1 MSKKLVQSEDFS
13 PMFNRLIEI
22 CDLKKYSVSN
32 LLDRFATSRSAINAW
47 KKGNIN
53 AGTTAEIANA
63 LDVSLEYLIT
73 GQEKSSPTIELTADE
88 RELLDLYSDLSIENK
103 ARVRERAA
111 VLAELEAP
119 AANDPEQEHEEEP
132 ETIFI
137 EYSTLKVSAGS
148 GEPLID
154 DTYPEF
160 IEVKRSELTEEANFA
175 VQISGNSMLPRF
187 KNKDIVLVRSQPTVE
202 IGEIGIF
209 IIDGNGYIK
218 ERAVNRLISINP
230 EYDDIYFKEN
240 QDIRCKGLVIGT
252 LEVED
257 FV

>member
-1 MSKKLVQSEDFS
+1 M
-13 PMFNRLIEI
+13 
-22 CDLKKYSVSN
+22 
-32 LLDRFATSRSAINAW
+32 LLE
-47 KKGNIN
+47 KKGLKQADLCDAIGISSSTMTNWKNRGTDPPAKHIIPICEFLNISPY
-53 AGTTAEIANA
+53 I
-63 LDVSLEYLIT
+63 LLT
-73 GQEKSSPTIELTADE
+73 GEEKSSPTVELTADE
-88 RELLDLYSDLSIENK
+88 RELLDIYNNLSPK
-103 ARVRERAA
+103 SQGQVKERAI
-111 VLAELEAP
+111 VLAELEAT
-119 AANDPEQEHEEEP
+119 AVNDPEQVDEEEP

-137 EYSTLKVSAGS
+137 EYSTLKVSAGT

-175 VQISGNSMLPRF
+175 VQISGNSMMPRF

-230 EYDDIYFKEN
+230 EYDDIFFKEN

-252 LEVED
+252 LEEDD

>member
-1 MSKKLVQSEDFS
+1 MKLSQTLDKLMSERDVSAYKISKATGISD
-13 PMFNRLIEI
+13 RLIGYWRKGEK
-22 CDLKKYSVSN
+22 LPGAEN
-32 LLDRFATSRSAINAW
+32 LLT
-47 KKGNIN
+47 
-53 AGTTAEIANA
+53 IANYFGISV
-63 LDVSLEYLIT
+63 DYLLT
-73 GQEKSSPTIELTADE
+73 GKEKSSPTNQLTADE
-88 RELLDLYSDLSIENK
+88 QELLDIYNSLSPK
-103 ARVRERAA
+103 SQGRLRERAE

-119 AANDPEQEHEEEP
+119 IANEPEPEQ

-137 EYSTLKVSAGS
+137 EYSTLKVSAGT

-154 DTYPEF
+154 DTYHDF
-160 IEVKRSELTEEANFA
+160 LKVKRSDLTEEANFA

-187 KNKDIVLVRSQPTVE
+187 KDKEWVLVRSQPDVE

-218 ERAVNRLISINP
+218 ERAADRLVSINP

-240 QDIRCKGLVIGT
+240 QDIKCKGLVIGT
-252 LEVED
+252 LERDD

>member
-1 MSKKLVQSEDFS
+1 MSIISRIVDLLKKNGASQADICNYIGIKYNVFTTWKTRETDPPAKYLVQ
-13 PMFNRLIEI
+13 I
-22 CDLKKYSVSN
+22 CEFL
-32 LLDRFATSRSAINAW
+32 
-47 KKGNIN
+47 NI
-53 AGTTAEIANA
+53 
-63 LDVSLEYLIT
+63 SLEYLLT
-73 GQEKSSPTIELTADE
+73 GEEKSSPTVKMTADE
-88 RELLDLYSDLSIENK
+88 RELLEIYNNLSPK
-103 ARVRERAA
+103 SQGQVKERAI

-230 EYDDIYFKEN
+230 EYDDIFFKEN

>member
-1 MSKKLVQSEDFS
+1 MKLSQTLDKLMSERDVSAYKISKATGISD
-13 PMFNRLIEI
+13 RLIGYWRKGEK
-22 CDLKKYSVSN
+22 LPGAEN
-32 LLDRFATSRSAINAW
+32 LLT
-47 KKGNIN
+47 
-53 AGTTAEIANA
+53 IANYFGISV
-63 LDVSLEYLIT
+63 DYLLT
-73 GQEKSSPTIELTADE
+73 GKEKSSPTNQLTADE
-88 RELLDLYSDLSIENK
+88 QELLDIYNSLSPK
-103 ARVRERAA
+103 SQGRLRDRAE

-119 AANDPEQEHEEEP
+119 IANEPEPEQ

-137 EYSTLKVSAGS
+137 EYSTLKVSAGT

-154 DTYPEF
+154 DTYHDF
-160 IEVKRSELTEEANFA
+160 LKVKRSDLTEEANFA

-187 KNKDIVLVRSQPTVE
+187 KDKEWVLVRSQPDVE

-218 ERAVNRLISINP
+218 ERAADRLVSINP

-240 QDIRCKGLVIGT
+240 QDIKCKGLVIGT
-252 LEVED
+252 LESDD

>member
-1 MSKKLVQSEDFS
+1 MSMVDRICELAHEKSISISALEKTLGLGNGIIGKWRKQSPSCDKLKLVA
-13 PMFNRLIEI
+13 NYL
-22 CDLKKYSVSN
+22 N
-32 LLDRFATSRSAINAW
+32 
-47 KKGNIN
+47 
-53 AGTTAEIANA
+53 TTI
-63 LDVSLEYLIT
+63 DYLMT
-73 GQEKSSPTIELTADE
+73 GEEKNSPTVVLTADE
-88 RELLDLYSDLSIENK
+88 RELLDIYNNLSPK
-103 ARVRERAA
+103 SQGRLRERAE

-119 AANDPEQEHEEEP
+119 AANEPEQVDEEEP

-137 EYSTLKVSAGS
+137 EYSTLKVSAGT

-252 LEVED
+252 LEEED